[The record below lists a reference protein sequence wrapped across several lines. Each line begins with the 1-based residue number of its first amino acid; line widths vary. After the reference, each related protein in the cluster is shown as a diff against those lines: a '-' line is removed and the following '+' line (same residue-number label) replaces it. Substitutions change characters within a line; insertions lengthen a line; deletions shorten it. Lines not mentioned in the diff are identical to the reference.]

1 MKAAGLSPHI
11 GSGLHGLTR
20 PDKRALGVLAAD
32 LGGKTV
38 GLSGTDGGMVRAN
51 LADERLGLVGGV
63 ETVDPTLVQRLLDDD
78 CLPIIVPLGQGT
90 G

>member
-38 GLSGTDGGMVRAN
+38 GLSGTDGGMIRAH
-51 LADERLGLVGGV
+51 LADERLG
-63 ETVDPTLVQRLLDDD
+63 LVQRLLDDD
-78 CLPIIVPLGQGT
+78 CLPIIVLLGQGT